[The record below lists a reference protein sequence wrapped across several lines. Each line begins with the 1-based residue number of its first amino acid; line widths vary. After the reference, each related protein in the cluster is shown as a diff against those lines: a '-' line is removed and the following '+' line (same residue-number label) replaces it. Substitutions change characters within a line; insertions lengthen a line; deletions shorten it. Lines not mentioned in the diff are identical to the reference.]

1 MNKIKNKMN
10 NKFWK
15 WKRRMLGFNARDKK
29 NKRKRR
35 MRNRVRKR
43 WKIFIGSLEKV
54 QKTVSMIKERR
65 KGKSMLSKKKK
76 NY

>member
-10 NKFWK
+10 NKCQK

-29 NKRKRR
+29 SKRKRR

-43 WKIFIGSLEKV
+43 WKIFIGSLEKG
-54 QKTVSMIKERR
+54 QKTDSMIKEIR
-65 KGKSMLSKKKK
+65 KGKSRWKK
-76 NY
+76 NI